1 MLSAGKPRGRRGAS
15 KQSPWQSERAVLG
28 PGSPEM
34 QQLKLGMAWSAV
46 RKCFWGRGQGLP
58 ALEFRE
64 GVEGKATGFGNR
76 LQAALVTF

>member
-1 MLSAGKPRGRRGAS
+1 
-15 KQSPWQSERAVLG
+15 
-28 PGSPEM
+28 M